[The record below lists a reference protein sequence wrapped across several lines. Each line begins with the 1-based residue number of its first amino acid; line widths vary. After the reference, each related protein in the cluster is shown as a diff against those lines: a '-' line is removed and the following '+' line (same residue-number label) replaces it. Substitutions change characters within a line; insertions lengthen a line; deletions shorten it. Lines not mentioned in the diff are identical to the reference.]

1 MTKKRQKKR
10 IIRRRKKSIFSNLF
24 FSVSLFSSIIIL
36 SALGFLLFSP
46 RFQIDNLVVSGN
58 NNISTE
64 EIERIANEKIKTS
77 FSIMGMDII
86 TESIF
91 LSFDGKINQIKEA
104 MPEIEKISIKKNFPN
119 GISLEIVEKKP
130 FALWDYNNERFLVDK
145 NGSFIR
151 YEQENEDI
159 SNLIQIKQEEESIDL
174 DKKEIINNIIIIS
187 EGLSKEE
194 INISSY
200 VIFDDKLRVNTTNFF
215 ILFDLRQ
222 DISWQVEKLKA
233 VLENDDQVRE
243 GINVKYIDLRFD
255 NQAIIQKKE

>member
-24 FSVSLFSSIIIL
+24 FSVSLFSSIIVL

-64 EIERIANEKIKTS
+64 EIERIANEKMKAS

-119 GISLEIVEKKP
+119 GISLEVVEKKP

-151 YEQENEDI
+151 YEQEDEDM
-159 SNLIQIKQEEESIDL
+159 SNLIQIKQEEESVDL

-215 ILFDLRQ
+215 ILFDSKQ
-222 DISWQVEKLKA
+222 DLSWQVEKLKA
-233 VLENDDQVRE
+233 VLENDDQVRK

-255 NQAIIQKKE
+255 NQVIIQN

>member
-1 MTKKRQKKR
+1 MIKKKKKKR
-10 IIRRRKKSIFSNLF
+10 IVRRRKKSIFSNLF

-46 RFQIDNLVVSGN
+46 RFQIDNLVISGN

-77 FSIMGMDII
+77 FSVMGMDFV

-91 LSFDGKINQIKEA
+91 LSLGGKINQIKEA
-104 MPEIEKISIKKNFPN
+104 MPEIERISIKKNFPS

-130 FALWDYNNERFLVDK
+130 FALWNYNNERFLVDK

-151 YEQENEDI
+151 YEQKDEDI
-159 SNLIQIKQEEESIDL
+159 SELIQIKQEEECTNL
-174 DKKEIINNIIIIS
+174 DKKGIINNILAIF
-187 EGLSKEE
+187 EELSKEE
-194 INISSY
+194 VNVLSY
-200 VIFDDKLRVNTTNFF
+200 IIFNDRLRVNTTTNFF

-222 DISWQVEKLKA
+222 DLSWQIEKLKA
-233 VLENDDQVRE
+233 VLERDDQIRE
-243 GINVKYIDLRFD
+243 GTNVKYIDLRFD
-255 NQAIIQKKE
+255 NQAIVQK